1 MLTDT
6 SAVQI
11 LIPKHPGDL
20 HRAFIVFFLQF
31 PLFRSLI
38 QIAGEWEGKR
48 LAVFSPGGL
57 IYAIDDKHNLNSAP
71 QLYFQQSSLLWFHMF
86 LSADKPNPVLDG
98 LRLLAPSRCS
108 CVILP
113 RSSCRHMCLNRKRPW
128 SAGMIYS
135 TRCFENELW
144 VRSILTSLS
153 FAICTF
159 FPLPTSHQ

>member
-1 MLTDT
+1 MLFRFWTQ
-6 SAVQI
+6 SI
-11 LIPKHPGDL
+11 LCIY
-20 HRAFIVFFLQF
+20 RVFSLI

-38 QIAGEWEGKR
+38 QIVGVNGKGR
-48 LAVFSPGGL
+48 DWLCLVGGGGG
-57 IYAIDDKHNLNSAP
+57 YTIDDKPNVKSVP
-71 QLYFQQSSLLWFHMF
+71 QLCFGQSNLLWFHMF

-98 LRLLAPSRCS
+98 LRLLALSRCS

-113 RSSCRHMCLNRKRPW
+113 RSSCRHMCLNRKHAG

-135 TRCFENELW
+135 MRCFENELW

-159 FPLPTSHQ
+159 FLLPTPHQ